1 MSNLYFIKNNTFRVH
16 QSTFQ
21 RWLTQSSMSLGSL
34 GWSSALLR
42 LTSSTSEIQTRPTS
56 TLRWTSTWHCYGLPL
71 SSPFSTWSSPS
82 SPDPSTWTSKTF
94 QTQSTSS
101 MDSSQLSRSHFRSLS
116 FMTWSKRY
124 LGKSKHIYFAIS
136 VSRCIV
142 GCLPR
147 IFLPS
152 VKAFADAFHQKVPT
166 V

>member
-42 LTSSTSEIQTRPTS
+42 PTSSTSEIQTRPTS

-82 SPDPSTWTSKTF
+82 SRGPSTMRWRTTPTSWTSTVVLWP
-94 QTQSTSS
+94 S
-101 MDSSQLSRSHFRSLS
+101 FRSACKFLS
-116 FMTWSKRY
+116 FTTSNTRSGKQRNWWSSCFGKGILVHPNIAFLTRSMTCR
-124 LGKSKHIYFAIS
+124 LGYNF
-136 VSRCIV
+136 
-142 GCLPR
+142 
-147 IFLPS
+147 
-152 VKAFADAFHQKVPT
+152 KVWPIGI
-166 V
+166 

>member
-1 MSNLYFIKNNTFRVH
+1 MRVPPAVKIMLWYRYLEVLSLH
-16 QSTFQ
+16 PSENVKQTQ
-21 RWLTQSSMSLGSL
+21 RWN
-34 GWSSALLR
+34 LR
-42 LTSSTSEIQTRPTS
+42 LIKEQRTFGIMAHNLSVRKPI
-56 TLRWTSTWHCYGLPL
+56 WTCLCFG
-71 SSPFSTWSSPS
+71 SPPSFSFCTWSSPS

-136 VSRCIV
+136 VSRFIV

-147 IFLPS
+147 IFIPS
-152 VKAFADAFHQKVPT
+152 VKAFADAFHQKAPT